1 MAESP
6 NTFMLLLRLGLSL
19 GMVLAIVGA
28 VTWVLRRRG
37 LLRPSATGDAPA
49 RLQVVDR
56 KSLGKRASIVVASVG
71 EVTVLLGVTDQQVNV
86 LATAPGEGGSWV
98 TAPSATDATAMPAAT
113 VVAAGTDTPEPVAA
127 EPAAA
132 AAAAMPAALTAAVAA
147 SQQARPAARCSTT
160 PSARATGMTMGSRR
174 TGTRVQAPSA
184 DTQPTGMSFVDA
196 LRELT
201 VRKS

>member
-1 MAESP
+1 MAETP

-28 VTWVLRRRG
+28 VTWVLRRSG
-37 LLRPSATGDAPA
+37 MLRPSAGGDAPA
-49 RLQVVDR
+49 RLQVMDR

-86 LATAPGEGGSWV
+86 LATAPGAGGTWSS
-98 TAPSATDATAMPAAT
+98 TPATAID
-113 VVAAGTDTPEPVAA
+113 VAAPQPSHEVEPQPVLQPQ
-127 EPAAA
+127 PALQHAHELQ
-132 AAAAMPAALTAAVAA
+132 P
-147 SQQARPAARCSTT
+147 ARPAPRCNTVPGATAPGPTT
-160 PSARATGMTMGSRR
+160 GSRR
-174 TGTRVQAPSA
+174 TGTRVHAQRA
-184 DTQPTGMSFVDA
+184 DTHPTGMSFVDA

>member
-6 NTFMLLLRLGLSL
+6 NTFMLLLRLGMSL
-19 GMVLAIVGA
+19 GMVLALVGA

-37 LLRPSATGDAPA
+37 LLRTSPAGEAQA

-71 EVTVLLGVTDQQVNV
+71 DVTVMLGVTDQQVNV

-98 TAPSATDATAMPAAT
+98 TAPAALDPASTADPAVPTAVADPPSAAT
-113 VVAAGTDTPEPVAA
+113 
-127 EPAAA
+127 
-132 AAAAMPAALTAAVAA
+132 PAALDAAVAA
-147 SQQARPAARCSTT
+147 SQPARSATRCSTA
-160 PSARATGMTMGSRR
+160 PIARATGMTMGARR

>member
-1 MAESP
+1 MADSP
-6 NTFMLLLRLGLSL
+6 NTFMLLLRLGMSL

-37 LLRPSATGDAPA
+37 LLRPTAAGEATA

-71 EVTVLLGVTDQQVNV
+71 EVTVMLGVTDQQVNV
-86 LATAPGEGGSWV
+86 LATAPGAGGTWV
-98 TAPSATDATAMPAAT
+98 TANAAADADTTALAAPAASAATTVEPASRPTPPVDASLPAAPARTAPRCSTAPSAH
-113 VVAAGTDTPEPVAA
+113 
-127 EPAAA
+127 
-132 AAAAMPAALTAAVAA
+132 A
-147 SQQARPAARCSTT
+147 S
-160 PSARATGMTMGSRR
+160 GMTTGSRR
-174 TGTRVQAPSA
+174 TGTRVHAQSA
-184 DTQPTGMSFVDA
+184 DAQPTGMSFVDA